1 MDEYERASDELAQLI
16 LQLTDAEFEAVRDR
30 QTPDEECRSIQTVI
44 NHVVRAGY
52 GYAHYMR
59 VAFSLPSPR
68 IVVPLGTRSEIV
80 EQLAAMLA
88 YTVET
93 LDGRWEM
100 PDAEMEAVKIQ
111 SRWGTVYDLE
121 QMLRAC
127 DRSHPAPPAADRT
140 FSLHPPCEP
149 HHTQPVENLTDSG
162 LPLGEDLR
170 SQAFHLRG
178 GDHGEGRIRLAAGQE
193 RAGFGG
199 RAAVRACLSL
209 WVNCPLT
216 RVRTSTL

>member
-1 MDEYERASDELAQLI
+1 MSKAFRSGAVGALMDEYERASDELAQLI
-16 LQLTDAEFEAVRDR
+16 LHLTDAEFEAVRDR
-30 QTPDEECRSIQTVI
+30 QTPDEECRSIRTVI
-44 NHVVRAGY
+44 NHVVRASY

-68 IVVPLGTRSEIV
+68 IVVPLGARSESV

-121 QMLRAC
+121 QMLEHAIVHILRH
-127 DRSHPAPPAADRT
+127 RRQIERFLSEPRFTPAGT
-140 FSLHPPCEP
+140 
-149 HHTQPVENLTDSG
+149 
-162 LPLGEDLR
+162 
-170 SQAFHLRG
+170 
-178 GDHGEGRIRLAAGQE
+178 AG
-193 RAGFGG
+193 
-199 RAAVRACLSL
+199 
-209 WVNCPLT
+209 
-216 RVRTSTL
+216 